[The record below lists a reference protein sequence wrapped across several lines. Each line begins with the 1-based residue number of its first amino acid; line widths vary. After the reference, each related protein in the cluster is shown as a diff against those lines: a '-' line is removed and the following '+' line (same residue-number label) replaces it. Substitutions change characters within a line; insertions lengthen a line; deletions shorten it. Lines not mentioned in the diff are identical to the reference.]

1 MVYNDMQIRWK
12 EEKQRE
18 EQSRKQNEAGQTGV
32 IVMES
37 PEWYIKRFLDKTI
50 TAKQAGS
57 LLVSLRSKELR
68 YESSLG
74 VFARCVYEL

>member
-68 YESSLG
+68 YESSLA
-74 VFARCVYEL
+74 VFARCIYEL